1 MAQFYVFFN
10 PEAKEIHA
18 LLNDSAPVSAT
29 KVGEFSHNGDDPL
42 GYVDNHVIYHHIRDI
57 FYKLNSDGD
66 PSFFPDNIT
75 DFAPYKI
82 FVDELVLPMR
92 IDVTPADVSVVVAA
106 SVELEVTVVPDG
118 TYNKDVTY
126 ESADVGI
133 ATVSDTGSITGVAEG
148 QTEITITSDAV
159 GTVQKTVSVTVTAE

>member
-18 LLNDSAPVSAT
+18 LLNDSAPAGAT

-42 GYVDNHVIYHHIRDI
+42 GYVHNHVIYQHIRDI
-57 FYKLNSDGD
+57 FYKLNTEGE

-82 FVDELVLPMR
+82 TVDELILPMR
-92 IDVTPADVSVVVAA
+92 IEVDSDAVTVAEGA
-106 SVELEVTVVPDG
+106 TVDLEVTVVPEG
-118 TYNKDVTY
+118 AYNKDVTY
-126 ESADVGI
+126 ESADEGV
-133 ATVSDTGSITGVAEG
+133 ATVSDTGTVTGVAEG
-148 QTEITITSDAV
+148 ETVITITSDAV